1 MQLLREYLK
10 FYGIVNESTSP
21 SHSKNGLAADGF
33 PLAAVRIVLVEPAG
47 PLNVGA
53 IARVMKNM
61 GLQHLVLVNPQCDP
75 LSLEAQQ
82 MAVHAFDILQAAQV
96 VETLPAALQGCT
108 RAIATTARPRTLD
121 IQLEQPQDAL
131 PWLVS
136 TPKQASALIFGPESR
151 GLSNEEMYYAQR
163 FIRIPSNPAYPSLN
177 LAQAVAICCY
187 ELAKSVQLAT
197 TNETSGE
204 IHSAIADDY
213 ASVDAL
219 EGFYQHLEAVLL
231 KVGYLYS
238 HTATSRMEKFR
249 QIFNR
254 TQLEN
259 PEVAMLRGILTQV
272 EWAMQNVGVEKRAE
286 AEVSEQVEGEETA
299 PSELRSAS
307 EPRSRE
313 SGVGKEDGVR
323 GG

>member
-1 MQLLREYLK
+1 VPYTVVERVTK

-21 SHSKNGLAADGF
+21 SYSKNGLAAPGY

-47 PLNVGA
+47 SLNVGA

-61 GLQHLVLVNPQCDP
+61 GLQQLVLVNPQCDP

-82 MAVHAFDILQAAQV
+82 MAVHAFDLLQAAQV

-121 IQLEQPQDAL
+121 IQLEQPQEAL
-131 PWLVS
+131 PWLIS
-136 TPKQASALIFGPESR
+136 TSEQATALIFGPESR

-187 ELAKSVQLAT
+187 ELAKYSQLGV
-197 TNETSGE
+197 NDDK
-204 IHSAIADDY
+204 SAIAVDY
-213 ASVDAL
+213 ASVEAL
-219 EGFYQHLEAVLL
+219 EGFYQQLEALLL
-231 KVGYLYS
+231 KIGYLYP

-249 QIFNR
+249 QLFNR

-259 PEVAMLRGILTQV
+259 TEVAMLRGILTQM
-272 EWAMQNVGVEKRAE
+272 EWAMKNSE
-286 AEVSEQVEGEETA
+286 AWKSEFG
-299 PSELRSAS
+299 SDR
-307 EPRSRE
+307 
-313 SGVGKEDGVR
+313 
-323 GG
+323 